1 MEWCERAE
9 KNGLA
14 ARHNNPGKP
23 EYGENVGG
31 NEEEKND
38 GQ

>member
-1 MEWCERAE
+1 MRKSRE
-9 KNGLA
+9 KSGLA
-14 ARHNNPGKP
+14 ARNNNPGKP

-31 NEEEKND
+31 NEKEKN